1 MLFRSYIK
9 LNMDTQLKNLD
20 IMDSDTIKSIRLNN
34 YMLDENRYENKN
46 KCRVEFGI
54 LGGSA
59 VSHTKSNIVD
69 IENDLLGITRAS
81 SKCADNLYKAP
92 ENNKII
98 PVNNFK
104 TDSKPTLNLEKQHLK
119 PCNFFN
125 YQLIP
130 NEPALVFDECNI
142 DKE

>member
-1 MLFRSYIK
+1 
-9 LNMDTQLKNLD
+9 MDTQLKNLD
-20 IMDSDTIKSIRLNN
+20 VMDSNTIRCIRLNN

-59 VSHTKSNIVD
+59 VSHTKSNIID

-92 ENNKII
+92 ENNKVV

-130 NEPALVFDECNI
+130 NEPALVFDDCNI

>member
-1 MLFRSYIK
+1 
-9 LNMDTQLKNLD
+9 MDKHLKNLD
-20 IMDSDTIKSIRLNN
+20 LMDSETIRSISVNN
-34 YMLDENRYENKN
+34 YILDSNKFENNN

-54 LGGSA
+54 LGGSS
-59 VSHTKSNIVD
+59 VSHTKSNMVD

-81 SKCADNLYKAP
+81 SKCVDNLYKPP
-92 ENNKII
+92 ENNTIK

-104 TDSKPTLNLEKQHLK
+104 TDDKPILNLEKQHLK

-130 NEPALVFDECNI
+130 NEPMLVFDDCNI
-142 DKE
+142 DKNI

>member
-1 MLFRSYIK
+1 
-9 LNMDTQLKNLD
+9 MDTQLKNLD

>member
-1 MLFRSYIK
+1 
-9 LNMDTQLKNLD
+9 MDTQLKNLD
-20 IMDSDTIKSIRLNN
+20 IMDSDTIRSIRHNN
-34 YMLDENRYENKN
+34 YMLDENKFENKN

-69 IENDLLGITRAS
+69 IENELLGITRTN
-81 SKCADNLYKAP
+81 SKCANNLYKAP
-92 ENNKII
+92 ENNKIT
-98 PVNNFK
+98 PQDNFK
-104 TDSKPTLNLEKQHLK
+104 TDKKPMLNLEKHHLK

-130 NEPALVFDECNI
+130 NEPALVFDDCNI
-142 DKE
+142 EKE

>member
-1 MLFRSYIK
+1 
-9 LNMDTQLKNLD
+9 MDAELKNLD

-34 YMLDENRYENKN
+34 YLLDENKYENKN

-69 IENDLLGITRAS
+69 IENELLGITRAN
-81 SKCADNLYKAP
+81 SKCEENRHKP
-92 ENNKII
+92 SQNNKII
-98 PVNNFK
+98 PVKDFK
-104 TDSKPTLNLEKQHLK
+104 TDNKPVLNLEGKHLR

-130 NEPALVFDECNI
+130 KEPALVFDDCNFNNTQ
-142 DKE
+142 

>member
-1 MLFRSYIK
+1 
-9 LNMDTQLKNLD
+9 MDTQLKNLD
-20 IMDSDTIKSIRLNN
+20 VMDSDTIRSIRLNN
-34 YMLDENRYENKN
+34 YMLDENKFENKN
-46 KCRVEFGI
+46 KCRIEFGL

-81 SKCADNLYKAP
+81 SKCANNLYKAP
-92 ENNKII
+92 ENNKIT
-98 PVNNFK
+98 PVDNFK

-130 NEPALVFDECNI
+130 NEPALVFDDCNI

>member
-1 MLFRSYIK
+1 
-9 LNMDTQLKNLD
+9 MDTQLKNLD
-20 IMDSDTIKSIRLNN
+20 VMDSDTIRSIRLNN
-34 YMLDENRYENKN
+34 YILDENRYENKN

-92 ENNKII
+92 ENNKVV
-98 PVNNFK
+98 PVDNFK

-130 NEPALVFDECNI
+130 NEPALVFDDCNI
-142 DKE
+142 EKEK

>member
-1 MLFRSYIK
+1 
-9 LNMDTQLKNLD
+9 MDTQLKNLD
-20 IMDSDTIKSIRLNN
+20 IMDGDTIRSIRLNN
-34 YMLDENRYENKN
+34 YFLDENKFENSN

-54 LGGSA
+54 LGGST

-69 IENDLLGITRAS
+69 IENDLLGLTRAS
-81 SKCADNLYKAP
+81 SKCPDNLYKTP

-98 PVNNFK
+98 PVKNFK

-130 NEPALVFDECNI
+130 NEPALVFDDCNI
-142 DKE
+142 EKS

>member
-1 MLFRSYIK
+1 
-9 LNMDTQLKNLD
+9 MDTQLKNLD

-130 NEPALVFDECNI
+130 NEPALVFDDCNI